1 MALGCMLI
9 CLSYGLSASGLSD
22 QRGVE
27 SMTAVRAWISGGSG
41 GMYCLV
47 YAAGDAEE
55 EDAGC
60 ADGEGETC
68 VAVALECWQRVICL
82 VYVHGLDNKEVVVE

>member
-1 MALGCMLI
+1 MLI

-22 QRGVE
+22 KRGVE

-60 ADGEGETC
+60 ADGECETC

>member
-1 MALGCMLI
+1 
-9 CLSYGLSASGLSD
+9 
-22 QRGVE
+22 
-27 SMTAVRAWISGGSG
+27 
-41 GMYCLV
+41 MYCLV

-60 ADGEGETC
+60 ADGECETC
-68 VAVALECWQRVICL
+68 VAVTLECWQRVICL

>member
-1 MALGCMLI
+1 
-9 CLSYGLSASGLSD
+9 
-22 QRGVE
+22 
-27 SMTAVRAWISGGSG
+27 MTAVRAWISGGSG